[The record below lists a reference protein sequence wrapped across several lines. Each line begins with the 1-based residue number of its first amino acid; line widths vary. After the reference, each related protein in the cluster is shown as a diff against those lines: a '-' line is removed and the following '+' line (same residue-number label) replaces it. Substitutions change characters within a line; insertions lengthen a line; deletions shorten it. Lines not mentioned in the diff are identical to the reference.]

1 MCGEIVDIMSY
12 NLCQQS
18 IDRAGQCEIL
28 QFAETVTPGNK
39 SL

>member
-1 MCGEIVDIMSY
+1 MGESTQVCGERIDVMSY

-28 QFAETVTPGNK
+28 QFAETQ
-39 SL
+39 